1 MDGKL
6 NAAFLRQLEEDAS
19 ALLGDQYAKLVA
31 QRTRGLDSK
40 HPPTNPHRLVDGDP
54 PRSRKSAQP
63 RSR

>member
-54 PRSRKSAQP
+54 
-63 RSR
+63 